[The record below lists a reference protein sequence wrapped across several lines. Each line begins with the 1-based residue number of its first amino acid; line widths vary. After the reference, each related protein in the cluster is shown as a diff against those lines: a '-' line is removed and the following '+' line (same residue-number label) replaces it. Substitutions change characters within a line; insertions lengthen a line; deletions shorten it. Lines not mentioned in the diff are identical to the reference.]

1 VATEKVVVD
10 PLTRIEGHMG
20 VQVEVTDG
28 VVTDAWVS
36 DNLYR
41 GMETVLKDRK
51 PQDAFYVAQRICG
64 VCPISHGHA
73 STMSAESVYEL
84 TIPDGARL
92 VRNII
97 EAAQYLHSHV
107 LWFYTLAALD
117 YVDPAKALEANI
129 ADTYALAEAAGTTTA
144 DFGAVQARLAHLVE
158 GGQLSIFTN
167 GWLGHPEYAQDMPAE
182 LHLIGV
188 AHYLEALQIQ
198 AEAAQIIGIM
208 GGKFPHF
215 MTSINGGTAFVPTAE
230 KLDDVLFRLLNV
242 VAFVKNTMIPD
253 TLAIAPFYLAA
264 TTFGKGTGNFLSWGV
279 FEADSRER
287 QDRFL
292 PSGVVFDGSFSVEQ
306 SEPEM
311 VNEYV
316 EHSWYDSESGLNPA
330 EGETSAAF
338 TEFDLDAQYT
348 WGKAVRYDDQPM
360 EVGPLARM
368 FIAYLSGV
376 KPVVDLIDST
386 LEALGVPGQPE
397 VLLSLLGRVAAR
409 NLETVYIADIAVE
422 QITELIEAV
431 KGGDVKLFEPHD
443 VTDGD
448 GVGLWE
454 APRGSVAH
462 WMSVTGGNISRY
474 QVVAPT
480 TWNSAPRDADGVR
493 GPMEEALIGT
503 PVADPEQPLNVVR
516 VARSFDP

>member
-1 VATEKVVVD
+1 VATEKVTVD

-20 VQVEVTDG
+20 VEVEVTDG

-41 GMETVLKDRK
+41 GMETVLKDRR

-64 VCPISHGHA
+64 VCPVSHGHA
-73 STMSAESVYEL
+73 STMSAESVYDL

-97 EAAQYLHSHV
+97 EGAQYLHSHV

-117 YVDPAKALEANI
+117 YVDPAKALEADI
-129 ADTYALAEAAGTTTA
+129 ANTYALALQAGTTTSN
-144 DFGAVQARLAHLVE
+144 FGAVQDRLLHLVE

-182 LHLIGV
+182 LHLIAV
-188 AHYLEALQIQ
+188 AHYLEALEVQ

-215 MTSINGGTAFVPTAE
+215 MTSINGGTAFVPTSE
-230 KLDDVLFRLLNV
+230 TLDEVLFRLLRV
-242 VAFVKNTMIPD
+242 VEFVKNTMIPD
-253 TLAIAPFYLAA
+253 TLAIAPFYLPA
-264 TTFGKGTGNFLSWGV
+264 TTFGKGVGNFLSWGV

-287 QDRFL
+287 SDRYL
-292 PSGVVFDGSFSVEQ
+292 PSGVVMGDFTVKE

-330 EGETSAAF
+330 EGETSANF
-338 TEFDLDAQYT
+338 TEFDTGGQYS
-348 WGKAVRYDDQPM
+348 WGKAVRYDGQPM

-368 FIAYLSGV
+368 FVAYLSGV

-409 NLETVYIADIAVE
+409 NLETAYIADITVE
-422 QITELIEAV
+422 QVTELIEAI

-462 WMSVTGGNISRY
+462 WMSVTGGKISRY

-503 PVADPEQPLNVVR
+503 PVADPEKPLNVVR